1 MGDLLFLFKKKEKN
15 FDNMHVSKT
24 EMTRK
29 NNSSRPC
36 QASIEIFYRFSRLSR
51 IFGVSR

>member
-1 MGDLLFLFKKKEKN
+1 MGDLLFLLKKKKN
-15 FDNMHVSKT
+15 FDSMHVSKT